1 MNAARHG
8 DLLPIFGKMLENER
22 AGGKPSVN
30 RSSVNKPAVNKPAA
44 NKPSVNK
51 PVVQTAAQI

>member
-30 RSSVNKPAVNKPAA
+30 
-44 NKPSVNK
+44 KPSVNK
-51 PVVQTAAQI
+51 PLVKQPRKFRAFEPRSRSK